1 MILDVENGGNLLLA
15 LGLVLPRV
23 LGAFMMLPLLTAEN
37 MPPLVRNSFMVSLA
51 IIAIPVAMNGVPLS
65 QLNALQFAPIILKE
79 LFIGV
84 SIGFVF
90 GMVFWAIS
98 AAGNVIDTQVGMTL
112 AQVFDPIQGHQASL
126 HGSFLSQ
133 FATWLFMASGAFLVF
148 LDLLMAS
155 YAMWPV
161 VSFFPTLHAA
171 GMELFVGQFSY
182 LMSALLV
189 LAAPAMVVLLLI
201 DLSFGLVNRFAPQL
215 NVFTITM
222 PIKAWLATW
231 IVLLMLGV
239 YVEIVLERISG
250 NRGLIEALNKAFGGA

>member
-1 MILDVENGGNLLLA
+1 MNIDSYGNVLIA

-23 LGAFMMLPLLTAEN
+23 IGSFMMLPLITTEN

-51 IIAIPVAMNGVPLS
+51 IVAIPVAMNGVPLD
-65 QLNALQFAPIILKE
+65 QLNALDFAPVVLKE

-84 SIGFVF
+84 SIGFCF
-90 GMVFWAIS
+90 GMVFWALS

-112 AQVFDPIQGHQASL
+112 AQVMDPIQGHQASL
-126 HGSFLSQ
+126 HGNFLSQ
-133 FATWLFMASGAFLVF
+133 FAAWLFMASGAFLVF
-148 LDLLMAS
+148 LDLLLSS

-161 VSFFPTLHAA
+161 VSFFPNLQAA

-182 LMSALLV
+182 LMTALLV
-189 LAAPAMVVLLLI
+189 LAAPVMVVLLLI

-231 IVLLMLGV
+231 IILLMLGV
-239 YVEIVLERISG
+239 YVEIVLDRLAG
-250 NRGLIEALNKAFGGA
+250 NRGLLQALHRVFGG

>member
-1 MILDVENGGNLLLA
+1 MNIDSYGNVLIA

-23 LGAFMMLPLLTAEN
+23 IGSFMMLPLITSEN

-51 IIAIPVAMNGVPLS
+51 IIAIPVAMNGVPLN
-65 QLNALQFAPIILKE
+65 QLSALNFAPIILKE

-84 SIGFVF
+84 SIGFCF

-98 AAGNVIDTQVGMTL
+98 AAGNVVDTQVGMTL

-126 HGSFLSQ
+126 HGTFLSQ
-133 FATWLFMASGAFLVF
+133 FAAWLFMASGAFLVF
-148 LDLLMAS
+148 LDLLLSS

-161 VSFFPTLHAA
+161 VSFFPNLHAS
-171 GMELFVGQFSY
+171 GMELYVGQFSY
-182 LMSALLV
+182 LMTALLV
-189 LAAPAMVVLLLI
+189 MAAPVMVVLLLI

-231 IVLLMLGV
+231 IILLMLGV
-239 YVEIVLERISG
+239 YVEIVLDRLGG
-250 NRGLIEALNKAFGGA
+250 NRSLLQALHRVFGG

>member
-1 MILDVENGGNLLLA
+1 MNFDSVGNIMLA

-23 LGAFMMLPLLTAEN
+23 IGAFMMLPLITNEN

-51 IIAIPVAMNGVPLS
+51 IIAIPVAMNGVPLNE
-65 QLNALQFAPIILKE
+65 LGAVAFAPIILKE

-84 SIGFVF
+84 SIGFCY

-126 HGSFLSQ
+126 HGNFLSQ
-133 FATWLFMASGAFLVF
+133 FASWLFMASGAFLVF
-148 LDLLMAS
+148 LDLLLSS

-161 VSFFPTLHAA
+161 TSFFPHLHQA

-182 LMSALLV
+182 LMTALLV
-189 LAAPAMVVLLLI
+189 LAAPVMVVLMLI

-231 IVLLMLGV
+231 IILLMLGV
-239 YVEIVLERISG
+239 YVEIVLDRLSS
-250 NRGLIEALNKAFGGA
+250 NRGLLEALNRVYGG

>member
-1 MILDVENGGNLLLA
+1 MNFDSVGNIMLA

-23 LGAFMMLPLLTAEN
+23 IGAFMMLPLITNEN

-51 IIAIPVAMNGVPLS
+51 IIAIPVAMNGVPLNE
-65 QLNALQFAPIILKE
+65 LGALAWAPIILKE

-84 SIGFVF
+84 SIGFCY

-126 HGSFLSQ
+126 HGNFLSQ
-133 FATWLFMASGAFLVF
+133 FASWLFMASGAFLVF
-148 LDLLMAS
+148 LDLLLSS

-161 VSFFPTLHAA
+161 TSYFPQLHQA

-182 LMSALLV
+182 LMTALLV

-231 IVLLMLGV
+231 IILLMLGV
-239 YVEIVLERISG
+239 YVEIVLDRLAG
-250 NRGLIEALNKAFGGA
+250 NRGLLDALNRVFGG

>member
-1 MILDVENGGNLLLA
+1 MNFDSVGNIMLA

-23 LGAFMMLPLLTAEN
+23 IGAFMMLPLITNEN

-51 IIAIPVAMNGVPLS
+51 IIAIPVAMNGVPLNE
-65 QLNALQFAPIILKE
+65 LGALAWAPIILKE

-84 SIGFVF
+84 SIGFCY

-126 HGSFLSQ
+126 HGNFLSQ
-133 FATWLFMASGAFLVF
+133 FASWLFMASGAFLVF
-148 LDLLMAS
+148 LDLLLSS

-161 VSFFPTLHAA
+161 TSYFPQLHQA

-182 LMSALLV
+182 LMTALLV

-231 IVLLMLGV
+231 IILLMLGV
-239 YVEIVLERISG
+239 YVEIVLDRLSG
-250 NRGLIEALNKAFGGA
+250 NRGLLEALNRVFGG

>member
-1 MILDVENGGNLLLA
+1 MNFDSVGNIMLA

-23 LGAFMMLPLLTAEN
+23 IGAFMMLPLITNEN

-51 IIAIPVAMNGVPLS
+51 IIAIPVAMNGVPLNELGTLS
-65 QLNALQFAPIILKE
+65 WAPIILKE

-84 SIGFVF
+84 SIGFCY

-126 HGSFLSQ
+126 HGNFLSH
-133 FATWLFMASGAFLVF
+133 FASWLFMASGAFLVF
-148 LDLLMAS
+148 LDLLLSS

-161 VSFFPTLHAA
+161 NSFFPNLHQA

-182 LMSALLV
+182 LMTALLV

-231 IVLLMLGV
+231 IILLMLGV
-239 YVEIVLERISG
+239 YVEIVLDRLAG
-250 NRGLIEALNKAFGGA
+250 NRGLLDALNRVFGG